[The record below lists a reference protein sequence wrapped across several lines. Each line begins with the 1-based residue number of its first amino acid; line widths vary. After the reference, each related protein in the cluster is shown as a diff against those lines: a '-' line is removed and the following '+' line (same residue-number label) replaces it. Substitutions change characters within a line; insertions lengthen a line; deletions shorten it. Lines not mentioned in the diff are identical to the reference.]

1 MVISTKQLSKQHSL
15 QSYSPVL
22 KVGEKN
28 LEREHCSKLL
38 GVTLN
43 EHLSWDDHIAK
54 VTSSCFCTISI
65 LRKFKNLMPFKLK
78 RQVAELLVLSKMD
91 YADAIF
97 RPLPL
102 RLLKRLQKVQN
113 AAASFV
119 LGRYAK
125 EKDVMTLG
133 WLPMKERRDWH
144 LMKLS
149 FKYVNDQ
156 KKPKYIDI
164 SLRENTRN
172 LRSSSAPLIASSR
185 TSNTFRND
193 AAELYNKLPAEIRN
207 SKTAAEFS
215 KQTRNNLHI
224 AAKGRLLA

>member
-1 MVISTKQLSKQHSL
+1 
-15 QSYSPVL
+15 
-22 KVGEKN
+22 
-28 LEREHCSKLL
+28 
-38 GVTLN
+38 
-43 EHLSWDDHIAK
+43 
-54 VTSSCFCTISI
+54 
-65 LRKFKNLMPFKLK
+65 MPFKLK

-91 YADAIF
+91 YADAVF
-97 RPLPL
+97 RPSPL
-102 RLLKRLQKVQN
+102 RLLKRLQKAQN

-125 EKDVMTLG
+125 EKDVITLG

-156 KKPKYIDI
+156 QKPKYIDI

-185 TSNTFRND
+185 TSNAFRND
-193 AAELYNKLPAEIRN
+193 AAELFNKLPAEIRN
-207 SKTAAEFS
+207 AKTATEFS
-215 KQTRNNLHI
+215 TQTRNNLYI
-224 AAKGRLLA
+224 AAKGRLLV

>member
-1 MVISTKQLSKQHSL
+1 
-15 QSYSPVL
+15 
-22 KVGEKN
+22 
-28 LEREHCSKLL
+28 
-38 GVTLN
+38 
-43 EHLSWDDHIAK
+43 
-54 VTSSCFCTISI
+54 
-65 LRKFKNLMPFKLK
+65 MPFKLK